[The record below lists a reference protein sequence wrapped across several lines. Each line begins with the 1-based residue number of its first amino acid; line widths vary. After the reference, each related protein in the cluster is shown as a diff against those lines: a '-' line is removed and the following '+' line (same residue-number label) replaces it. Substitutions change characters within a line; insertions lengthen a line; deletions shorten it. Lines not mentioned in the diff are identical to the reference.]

1 MRRRAN
7 YFWSKIQQLTLC
19 ASYSY
24 LASSCFRTV
33 WRAFSL
39 RILLFER
46 DCYLDPPKQIKVLRL
61 GISHGLTRIQLAKN
75 REIIQAHKEER
86 QNQKM
91 CIHKQP
97 GRHGSTTAFPMFLHL
112 VIIIQ
117 LLDQRQ
123 RSTPSVFPSHNKII
137 FLFHLS
143 KNKERNNLH
152 QHLIK

>member
-97 GRHGSTTAFPMFLHL
+97 GRHGSTPYCISKVSPPCYHHPTTRSATAKYSLRL
-112 VIIIQ
+112 
-117 LLDQRQ
+117 
-123 RSTPSVFPSHNKII
+123 SVS
-137 FLFHLS
+137 
-143 KNKERNNLH
+143 
-152 QHLIK
+152 